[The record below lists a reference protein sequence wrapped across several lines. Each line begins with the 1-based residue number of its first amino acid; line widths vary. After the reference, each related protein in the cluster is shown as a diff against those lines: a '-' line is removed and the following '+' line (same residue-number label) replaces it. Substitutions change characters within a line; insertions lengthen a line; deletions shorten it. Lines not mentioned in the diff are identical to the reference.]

1 MATTSIPLLI
11 FFSVLILSPFT
22 LSSAKSASSSFI
34 PSDSFLSTLRS
45 TVEEIQ
51 TIVSIVSGFSDALG
65 GGLRMSSAVSD
76 CLDLLDLSSDELSWS
91 LNSSQAT
98 TTSISKSGTG
108 NRRSDLSS
116 WLSAALS
123 NQDTCKEG
131 LDDTDSMLGSL
142 ISTGL
147 ETITLLV
154 ADSLSMVAD
163 ASGSNGRK
171 GGRKLV
177 EGFPT
182 WIKSKERK
190 LLQAAP
196 QGIVADAVVAQDG
209 TGNYKT
215 VMNT

>member
-1 MATTSIPLLI
+1 MYHA
-11 FFSVLILSPFT
+11 
-22 LSSAKSASSSFI
+22 
-34 PSDSFLSTLRS
+34 
-45 TVEEIQ
+45 Q
-51 TIVSIVSGFSDALG
+51 IVSIVSGFSDAFG

-91 LNSSQAT
+91 LNSSQPTTT
-98 TTSISKSGTG
+98 TTSTSNSAGTG
-108 NRRSDLSS
+108 NRRSDLKS

-142 ISTGL
+142 IGTGL
-147 ETITLLV
+147 ETITSLV
-154 ADSLSMVAD
+154 AESLSDVAD
-163 ASGSNGRK
+163 ISGSNGRK

-190 LLQAAP
+190 LLQTSP

-215 VMNT
+215 VMNTY

>member
-1 MATTSIPLLI
+1 MYHA
-11 FFSVLILSPFT
+11 
-22 LSSAKSASSSFI
+22 
-34 PSDSFLSTLRS
+34 
-45 TVEEIQ
+45 Q
-51 TIVSIVSGFSDALG
+51 IVSIVSGFSDAFG

-91 LNSSQAT
+91 LNSSQP
-98 TTSISKSGTG
+98 TTSTTSTSTSTSNSAGTG
-108 NRRSDLSS
+108 NRRSDLKS

-142 ISTGL
+142 IGTGL
-147 ETITLLV
+147 ETITSLV
-154 ADSLSMVAD
+154 AESLSDVAD
-163 ASGSNGRK
+163 ISGSNGRK

-190 LLQAAP
+190 LLQTSP

-215 VMNT
+215 VMYTY